1 MELERLYAVG
11 QVYNKV
17 LDAYYKFMVPPAVFG
32 GGAAIVFL
40 SFVTLRHT
48 ELPLY
53 IYWLFP
59 YMTISFSVVLFDLC
73 YDGIL
78 VIRASEASLSTLRS
92 KEGQYFRRLPIEE
105 QKAMSRRAKALR
117 PAFFSVGNFAQFDM
131 SMPIG
136 VWDEM
141 VNQLMFLLTL

>member
-117 PAFFSVGNFAQFDM
+117 Q
-131 SMPIG
+131 
-136 VWDEM
+136 
-141 VNQLMFLLTL
+141 